1 MFRKCLNQATIPWIL
16 NLVSSSSLHFTESLL
31 VSRLLYLYVNLL
43 LQVCFVLIH
52 LGEGRL
58 VIAAGR
64 LCTFECRANPA
75 LSIWVCFAGVSH
87 GDGVQLLLF
96 CPQLGHLSSDSFLV
110 GCVGFVV
117 SRCVPKEHPPTY
129 LGRGH
134 HGVWF
139 ASLAVILGQWPK
151 KFQKKFYGFYSPL
164 SGRRFRSFENR
175 YLICA
180 LSTYF
185 PLRLAGSNW
194 ILKSFLN
201 LCPPKLYSSYSCYC
215 CSCSIY
221 LFHSVLHLVLDLTIF
236 WNESLPAHEE
246 L

>member
-1 MFRKCLNQATIPWIL
+1 MVFRKCLNQATVPWIL

-75 LSIWVCFAGVSH
+75 LSFWVCFAGVSH

-117 SRCVPKEHPPTY
+117 SCCVSREHPPTH
-129 LGRGH
+129 LGCGH

-151 KFQKKFYGFYSPL
+151 KFRKKFYGSHSTP
-164 SGRRFRSFENR
+164 SGRRFQWRIQKRAPSRAN
-175 YLICA
+175 
-180 LSTYF
+180 
-185 PLRLAGSNW
+185 
-194 ILKSFLN
+194 
-201 LCPPKLYSSYSCYC
+201 
-215 CSCSIY
+215 
-221 LFHSVLHLVLDLTIF
+221 
-236 WNESLPAHEE
+236 
-246 L
+246 